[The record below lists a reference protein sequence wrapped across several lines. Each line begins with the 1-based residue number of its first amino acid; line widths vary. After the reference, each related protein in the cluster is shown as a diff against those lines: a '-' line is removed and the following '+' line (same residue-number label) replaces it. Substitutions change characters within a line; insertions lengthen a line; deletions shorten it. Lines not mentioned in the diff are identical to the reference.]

1 LSACYEVAAF
11 EHPVGSKCPPYEIR
25 SGGFGI
31 GRVGNLPTVR
41 RPNIPHAVGSHY
53 TAAMPN
59 YRRSLVPGA
68 TYFFTI
74 ALADRASKLLTGE
87 IGKFRAAYR
96 ATQAA
101 HPFDTIAICVLPE
114 HLHAIWRLPE
124 DDCDYAL
131 RWRLIKSRFSA
142 GLPVQPRGSSQ
153 AAKREKGIWQ
163 RRYWEHQIRDEDD
176 LIRHVDYIYYN
187 PVKHGWVQQV
197 KDWRHSSF
205 HRWVLRGDLSASWAS
220 VAAPDGVFGE

>member
-1 LSACYEVAAF
+1 
-11 EHPVGSKCPPYEIR
+11 
-25 SGGFGI
+25 
-31 GRVGNLPTVR
+31 
-41 RPNIPHAVGSHY
+41 
-53 TAAMPN
+53 MPN

-74 ALADRASKLLTGE
+74 ALADRGSELLTRE
-87 IGKFRAAYR
+87 IDKFRAAYG

-114 HLHAIWRLPE
+114 HLHAIWTLPE
-124 DDCDYAL
+124 NDCDYAL
-131 RWRLIKSRFSA
+131 RWRLIKGRFSA
-142 GLPVQPRGSSQ
+142 GLPAQARGSSK

-176 LIRHVDYIYYN
+176 LARHVDYIHYN

-205 HRWVLRGDLSASWAS
+205 HRSVQRGDLPASWAS
-220 VAAPDGVFGE
+220 VAAPDGLFGE